1 MGIDL
6 LFLTTVAVWLI
17 LFTYLLLLHLG
28 QRRLAR
34 ATALM
39 YQSLEDLR
47 EKRVL

>member
-6 LFLTTVAVWLI
+6 LLSITVVIWLI
-17 LFTYLLLLHLG
+17 LFTYLIILHLG

-34 ATALM
+34 AVAQM

-47 EKRVL
+47 EKRAL